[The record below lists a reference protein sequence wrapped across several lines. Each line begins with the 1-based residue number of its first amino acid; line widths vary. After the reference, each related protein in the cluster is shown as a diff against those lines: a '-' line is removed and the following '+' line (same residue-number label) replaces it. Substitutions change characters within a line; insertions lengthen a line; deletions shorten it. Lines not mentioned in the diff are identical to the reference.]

1 MKIFPPNIIH
11 HRNQFEH
18 LSYRLRTGLLI
29 LAGFVVLISLVLA
42 LVVFSYIFNVATH
55 PEQAQELVDQ
65 WAAVFNGSDNPNPVL
80 PVLASPARWFAVF
93 TLGVLAFIVT
103 RIPLLLLQM
112 GIQLF
117 IACNDERRIVQEM
130 LREVMSEMRRD
141 NRRPV
146 GDRRMD

>member
-1 MKIFPPNIIH
+1 MKTFPPNSIH
-11 HRNQFEH
+11 YRNRFEH

-29 LAGFVVLISLVLA
+29 LAGFVILASLLLA
-42 LVVFSYIFNVATH
+42 LVVFSYIFNMATH
-55 PEQAQELVDQ
+55 PEKAQVLVDQ

-93 TLGVLAFIVT
+93 TLGILAFIVT

-117 IACNDERRIVQEM
+117 IACNNERRVAQDM
-130 LREVMSEMRRD
+130 LREVLTEIRHD
-141 NRRPV
+141 DRRPV
-146 GDRRMD
+146 ERHRD

>member
-1 MKIFPPNIIH
+1 MKTSPPNLIYN
-11 HRNQFEH
+11 RNRFEH
-18 LSYRLRTGLLI
+18 LSYRLRTGLLV

-65 WAAVFNGSDNPNPVL
+65 WAAVFNGSDNPNPIL

-93 TLGVLAFIVT
+93 TLGILAFIVT

-117 IACNDERRIVQEM
+117 IACNDERRAVQEI
-130 LREVMSEMRRD
+130 LREVLSEIKRDDRRA
-141 NRRPV
+141 V
-146 GDRRMD
+146 GDRHRN